1 MNRLTL
7 TLLTTLALFCVY
19 RVYAV
24 VLGPMTRTQVMP
36 VAPPVARITGSGH
49 ASHSARNAARQFLA
63 QHPWAENAKFTWEH
77 LDQKFIYFNEIG
89 PVEGKGQVENRNQ
102 YRFRPF
108 AMIVQNPSRPDEP
121 PTVLAADEARVTFR
135 DKIEQFGTGDSGNN
149 RIIGAE
155 LDTGVMLTG
164 PNGLILR
171 GRNFVFSETTRSL
184 YSDEPLQFGFG
195 PTSRSKSRFLCD
207 AEGIAITLE
216 AGNSDILGKDLPR
229 IADFEHLTLRRNV
242 NFQID
247 YESRG
252 KLTPVRVT
260 SDGSFEFNR
269 ETSKASFDSDVK
281 VVQRTSDDQETPLH
295 NMLSCERLELLFDA
309 PPTATEATPDETP
322 KAKRNRKQE
331 LWEEKVRSIS
341 GMTLHYVVALSQP
354 RSDEPAKRV
363 QFVSDEN
370 LLTASMQ
377 QVTFDAQKGVLF
389 ISDPEQSEIERH
401 NPKQGTITRV
411 LTRRMLL
418 GLEQVEDKPGQDPN
432 RSTPAAPRKFGSLD
446 LVQCVGPGRML
457 HLDEATGRPLLD
469 ARWTEK
475 LSLTPDESA
484 ADRKTAPRLLQ
495 LAGKATVVQGPDQW
509 LRADTLT
516 LTLPTEVFQDLEKN
530 ANRSSEDRQA
540 SLPIQR
546 AVAKGN
552 VEFSGMEATGKTNVL
567 DVLVVA
573 GKPPV
578 VAKQPSSRQPGQ
590 PEKKKAVSIAPLW
603 ELQRCDRIE
612 AEVVIDPENQA
623 AGLRTAAVHGPFRI
637 HRPELVKGA
646 TDEANGAVTIDGQ
659 KMLISNEGD
668 DRQIVALVGRTHGGK
683 CVERASI
690 KSGVASLEGEQI
702 QFDRARST
710 MNVAGRTE
718 VSWPVQG
725 DLTGKQLATSMLM
738 TVGCAD
744 GLTFDGRE
752 ATFTRTVVVRMEDE
766 SRMSCDVLIVGLD
779 RPWSF
784 SGDDSKAARPEV
796 SVIRSPGRVSV
807 NMVEWE
813 KSAIARIVEAELGA
827 FELHPQEG
835 NGRFHG
841 SGPGTIQQWQRG
853 SFHFRVTPEASASAN
868 RPAASAEL
876 PWNFVQ
882 LDFQG
887 QVTGNVRQRFAT
899 FEDRVK
905 AIYAPV
911 SQAGTLFKRHA
922 LSGNTE
928 SAKRAVWVGCDQLN
942 VSLTAQKPEAPNGFI
957 TLNAQGRVELESQ
970 QVQANAYQLSFE
982 EEKDIFELRG
992 RGEEMASIYFDS
1004 GPVRG
1009 RIPGRVIQFNLKTGT
1024 PRIVEAGT
1032 VTSGSR

>member
-63 QHPWAENAKFTWEH
+63 QQPWAENAKFTWEQ

-108 AMIVQNPSRPDEP
+108 AMIVQNPSRPDDP

-260 SDGSFEFNR
+260 SAGSFEFNR
-269 ETSKASFDSDVK
+269 ETSKASFDNDVK
-281 VVQRTSDDQETPLH
+281 VVQRTSNEDEAPLH
-295 NMLSCERLELLFDA
+295 NRLTCERLELLFDA
-309 PPTATEATPDETP
+309 PPPAIAPPADNAS

-331 LWEEKVRSIS
+331 LWDEKVRSIA
-341 GMTLHYVVALSQP
+341 GMTLHFVVALSRP
-354 RSDEPAKRV
+354 RSDEEAGRV
-363 QFVSDEN
+363 QFVSEEN
-370 LLTASMQ
+370 SLTASMEQ
-377 QVTFDAQKGVLF
+377 ATFDAQQGVLF
-389 ISDPEQSEIERH
+389 ISDPEKSVIERH
-401 NPKQGTITRV
+401 DPDKGTVTRL
-411 LTRRMLL
+411 LTRRMLI
-418 GLEQVEDKPGQDPN
+418 GLELVDDQ
-432 RSTPAAPRKFGSLD
+432 PAPDSKSGIPPVRRKFGALD
-446 LVQCVGPGRML
+446 WVKCEGLGRML
-457 HLDEATGRPLLD
+457 HIDEATGQSLFD
-469 ARWTEK
+469 AHWTEK
-475 LSLTPDESA
+475 LNLTPDVNSA
-484 ADRKTAPRLLQ
+484 DSRTAPRLLK
-495 LAGKATVVQGPDQW
+495 LEGKAKVVHGLDQW

-516 LTLPTEVFQDLEKN
+516 LTLPPEIFQNLDAN
-530 ANRSSEDRQA
+530 ANDDHRLT
-540 SLPIQR
+540 SLPVRR

-552 VEFSGMEATGKTNVL
+552 VEFGGLEATGVTNSL
-567 DVLVVA
+567 DVLIVE

-578 VAKQPSSRQPGQ
+578 VARQPSSRQPGQ
-590 PEKKKAVSIAPLW
+590 KGHRKTPTTTPPW

-612 AEVVIDPENQA
+612 AEVVFDPELQE
-623 AGLRTAAVHGPFRI
+623 AGLRTATVHGPFEI

-646 TDEANGAVTIDGQ
+646 TDETNGRVRIGGQ
-659 KMLISNEGD
+659 KMMISNEGD
-668 DRQIVALVGRTHGGK
+668 DRQIVALVGRMHGGK
-683 CVERASI
+683 CVERARI
-690 KSGVASLEGEQI
+690 HSGAASLEGDQI

-710 MNVAGRTE
+710 MNVTGRTE
-718 VSWPVQG
+718 VTWPVQG

-738 TVGCAD
+738 TVGCAE
-744 GLTFDGRE
+744 GLAFNGQD
-752 ATFTRTVVVRMEDE
+752 ATFSRNVVVRMEDE
-766 SRMSCDVLIVGLD
+766 SRMSCDVLVVGLD

-784 SGDDSKAARPEV
+784 NSMGSKATRPEV

-807 NMVEWE
+807 NMVEWQ
-813 KSAIARIVEAELGA
+813 KSSLARIVEAELGS
-827 FELHPQEG
+827 FEVHPREG
-835 NGRFHG
+835 NGQFRG
-841 SGPGTIQQWQRG
+841 SGPGTMRQWQRG

-868 RPAASAEL
+868 RPAASTEL

-911 SQAGTLFKRHA
+911 SQAGTPFKRHE

-942 VSLTAQKPEAPNGFI
+942 VSLTEQKPEAPNGFI

-970 QVQANAYQLSFE
+970 KVQANAYQISFE

-1004 GPVRG
+1004 GPERG

-1024 PRIVEAGT
+1024 PKIVEAGT